1 MIIELDDD
9 FTDEI
14 TAANLAQSYVSVSSN
29 IKNGDHWHE
38 DDVAAWKELLPALMI
53 VGSWYSVD
61 FKKEIKKAKKQNEK
75 IHTL

>member
-1 MIIELDDD
+1 MMLEIDDD

-14 TAANLAQSYVSVSSN
+14 TGANLAQSYVSVSSN
-29 IKNGDHWHE
+29 IKNGDNWHE

-53 VGSWYSVD
+53 VGNWYSVD

-75 IHTL
+75 VHTL